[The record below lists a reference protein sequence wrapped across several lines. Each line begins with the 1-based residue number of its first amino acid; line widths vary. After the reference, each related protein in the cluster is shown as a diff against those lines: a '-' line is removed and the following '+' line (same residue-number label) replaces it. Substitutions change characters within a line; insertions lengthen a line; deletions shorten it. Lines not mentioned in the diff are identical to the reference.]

1 MRFKRFDFVG
11 GYGELSNSS
20 AVIRSQQVLTTIV
33 NGLIS
38 LNVGWQ
44 LDNTKSSSATDYFD
58 VKVWN
63 SSGVV
68 RTDRTYPGLFLKNIH
83 SGCKAFIAL
92 VSSEYSRGIALNKP
106 HVVSYESVTYPLHR
120 GILLSI
126 IPGNSS
132 EEFGQEQDDN
142 FIPPT
147 ATKVIGTISGVG
159 NQLESYVGYNGGNS
173 NYTYFVL
180 ADSER
185 ICIGGG
191 GYNNLRVN
199 IIVGK
204 IFGVLARN
212 EETVQSKFGCIRL
225 ASIANSSEAEF
236 PGYKSS
242 ILTVGRDE
250 SYNFI
255 SSSTLNIYYNNVDT
269 SYSNNGFLA
278 MIFAANGNPI
288 FSTTGCNIRLLPSNP
303 LLFSIYST
311 SNRISGLL
319 RWCPYE
325 ILVASNDLMSY
336 GVVPGDGFKGYLDTD
351 LIRCAINDYGRTYNN
366 GEWIGFGYGLLL
378 KWNPENTDTL

>member
-11 GYGELSNSS
+11 GYGELSDSS
-20 AVIRSQQVLTTIV
+20 AIIRSQQVLTTIV

-44 LDNTKSSSATDYFD
+44 LDNTRSSSTTDYFD
-58 VKVWN
+58 VKIW
-63 SSGVV
+63 
-68 RTDRTYPGLFLKNIH
+68 TYAGSLDTSLWPGLFLKNIY

-92 VSSEYSRGIALNKP
+92 VGSTSGWGIALNKP
-106 HVVSYESVTYPLHR
+106 HVVSYDDVTYPVHR

-126 IPGNSS
+126 IPGDSS

-147 ATKVIGTISGVG
+147 ATKVIGTICKSGSYA
-159 NQLESYVGYNGGNS
+159 ESYVRYNGSNT

-191 GYNNLRVN
+191 INNQLRVG

-225 ASIANSSEAEF
+225 TKEASQPQSEFSE
-236 PGYKSS
+236 YK
-242 ILTVGRDE
+242 D
-250 SYNFI
+250 SYLQIGERERYLFI
-255 SSSTLNIYYNNVDT
+255 SSDGLNIYYNNVTT
-269 SYSNNGFLA
+269 SYSSNAFYA

-311 SNRISGLL
+311 SNRLSGLL

-325 ILVASNDLMSY
+325 IIVASNDLMSY

-366 GEWIGFGYGLLL
+366 GEWMGFGDGLLL
-378 KWNPENTDTL
+378 RWDTENTDTL

>member
-20 AVIRSQQVLTTIV
+20 HVIRSQQVLTKIV

-44 LDNTKSSSATDYFD
+44 LDNTRSSSTTDYFD
-58 VKVWN
+58 VKIWN
-63 SSGVV
+63 NNGILD
-68 RTDRTYPGLFLKNIH
+68 TNLFPGLFLKNTQ

-92 VSSEYSRGIALNKP
+92 VSTNSGWGIALNKP

-147 ATKVIGTISGVG
+147 ATKVIGTISSSGSYA
-159 NQLESYVGYNGGNS
+159 ESYIRYNGSNI
-173 NYTYFVL
+173 NYTYFIL

-191 GYNNLRVN
+191 INNNLKIG

-212 EETVQSKFGCIRL
+212 EETVQSKFGCIKL
-225 ASIANSSEAEF
+225 TDYINGGQSEFSVYKNHSIQIGENRV
-236 PGYKSS
+236 YD
-242 ILTVGRDE
+242 I
-250 SYNFI
+250 I
-255 SSSTLNIYYNNVDT
+255 SSDTLNIYYNNVNT
-269 SYSNNGFLA
+269 SYINNGFFA
-278 MIFAANGNPI
+278 MIFAANGNPT

>member
-44 LDNTKSSSATDYFD
+44 LDNTRSSSTTDYFD
-58 VKVWN
+58 VKIWTN
-63 SSGVV
+63 AGTLDTSLW
-68 RTDRTYPGLFLKNIH
+68 PGLFLKNIY

-92 VSSEYSRGIALNKP
+92 LGSDFGWGIALNKP
-106 HVVSYESVTYPLHR
+106 HVVSYDSATYPVHR

-126 IPGNSS
+126 IPGDSS

-147 ATKVIGTISGVG
+147 ATKVIGTICGSGIY
-159 NQLESYVGYNGGNS
+159 NESYVRYNGSNT

-191 GYNNLRVN
+191 INNQLRVG

-225 ASIANSSEAEF
+225 TKAESQPQAEF
-236 PGYKSS
+236 SEYKERYLQIGEHELYS
-242 ILTVGRDE
+242 
-250 SYNFI
+250 FI
-255 SSSTLNIYYNNVDT
+255 SSDELNIYYNNVTT
-269 SYSNNGFLA
+269 SYSSNAFYA

-311 SNRISGLL
+311 SNRLSGLL

-325 ILVASNDLMSY
+325 IIVASNDLISY

-351 LIRCAINDYGRTYNN
+351 LIRCAINDYGRIYNN
-366 GEWIGFGYGLLL
+366 GEWIGFGHGLLL
-378 KWNPENTDTL
+378 KWDVENTDTL

>member
-20 AVIRSQQVLTTIV
+20 SIIRSQQVLTTIV

-44 LDNTKSSSATDYFD
+44 LDNTRSSSTTDYFD
-58 VKVWN
+58 VKIWN
-63 SSGVV
+63 NNGILD
-68 RTDRTYPGLFLKNIH
+68 TNLFPGLFLKNTQ

-92 VSSEYSRGIALNKP
+92 LGSNSGWGIALNKP

-147 ATKVIGTISGVG
+147 ATKVIGTISSSGSYV
-159 NQLESYVGYNGGNS
+159 ESYIRYNGSNI
-173 NYTYFVL
+173 NYTYFIL

-191 GYNNLRVN
+191 INNNLKIG

-212 EETVQSKFGCIRL
+212 EETVQSKFGCIKLTRYINGVQ
-225 ASIANSSEAEF
+225 SEFSEYKNSSIQIGEY
-236 PGYKSS
+236 GNYD
-242 ILTVGRDE
+242 I
-250 SYNFI
+250 I
-255 SSSTLNIYYNNVDT
+255 SSDTLNIYYNNVGT
-269 SYSNNGFLA
+269 YYVSNDFLA

-351 LIRCAINDYGRTYNN
+351 LIRCAINNYGRTYNN

>member
-20 AVIRSQQVLTTIV
+20 AIIRSQQVLTTIV

-44 LDNTKSSSATDYFD
+44 LDNTKSSSTTDYFD
-58 VKVWN
+58 VKIWTN
-63 SSGVV
+63 AGALD
-68 RTDRTYPGLFLKNIH
+68 TNLWPGLFLKNIY

-92 VSSEYSRGIALNKP
+92 VGSNSGWGIALNKP
-106 HVVSYESVTYPLHR
+106 HVVSYDSATYPVHR

-142 FIPPT
+142 FIPST
-147 ATKVIGTISGVG
+147 ATKVIGTVCKSGSYA
-159 NQLESYVGYNGGNS
+159 ESYVRYNGSNT

-191 GYNNLRVN
+191 INNRLRVG

-225 ASIANSSEAEF
+225 TREANLLQSEFSE
-236 PGYKSS
+236 YKNSNLQIGENEQYS
-242 ILTVGRDE
+242 
-250 SYNFI
+250 FI
-255 SSSTLNIYYNNVDT
+255 SSDVLNIYYNNVST
-269 SYSNNGFLA
+269 YYSSNSFYA

-311 SNRISGLL
+311 SNRLSGLL

-325 ILVASNDLMSY
+325 IIVASNDLISY

-366 GEWIGFGYGLLL
+366 GEWMGFGDGLLL
-378 KWNPENTDTL
+378 RWDPENIDTL

>member
-11 GYGELSNSS
+11 GYGELSDSS
-20 AVIRSQQVLTTIV
+20 AIIRSQQVLTTIV

-44 LDNTKSSSATDYFD
+44 LDNTRSSSTTDYFD
-58 VKVWN
+58 VKIW
-63 SSGVV
+63 
-68 RTDRTYPGLFLKNIH
+68 TYAGSLDTSLWPGLFLKNIY

-92 VSSEYSRGIALNKP
+92 VGSTSGWGIALNKP
-106 HVVSYESVTYPLHR
+106 HVVSYNDVTYPVHR

-147 ATKVIGTISGVG
+147 ATKVIGTICKGGSYA
-159 NQLESYVGYNGGNS
+159 ESYISYNGSNT

-191 GYNNLRVN
+191 INNQLRVG

-225 ASIANSSEAEF
+225 TKEASQSQSEFSEYKNSNLQIGEHELHS
-236 PGYKSS
+236 
-242 ILTVGRDE
+242 
-250 SYNFI
+250 FI
-255 SSSTLNIYYNNVDT
+255 SSDALNIYYNNVTT
-269 SYSNNGFLA
+269 SYSSNAFYA

-288 FSTTGCNIRLLPSNP
+288 FSITGCNIRLLPSNP

-311 SNRISGLL
+311 SNRLSGLL

-325 ILVASNDLMSY
+325 IIVASNDLMSY

-366 GEWIGFGYGLLL
+366 GEWMGFGDGLLL
-378 KWNPENTDTL
+378 RWDTENTDTL